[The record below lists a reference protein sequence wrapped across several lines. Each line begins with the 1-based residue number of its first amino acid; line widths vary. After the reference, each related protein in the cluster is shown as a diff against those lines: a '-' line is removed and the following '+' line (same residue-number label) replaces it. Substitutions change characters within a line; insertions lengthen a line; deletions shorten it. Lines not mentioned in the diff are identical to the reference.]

1 MSLEAAITD
10 LTTAVKEL
18 IGVTTN
24 LTNMRSEAIEK
35 VGSALQN
42 VAGAKGKEKDTKSKE
57 ESKAKD
63 EPKQDTASDPYDGVK
78 DLIAKYVTGTDREE
92 ERTARKAKVK
102 ALLSH
107 EKIKKPDVAEPSAVD
122 HIMES
127 AVGLFK
133 DQINKLIDKGD
144 LTEPKSDDLDL

>member
-1 MSLEAAITD
+1 MSLEAAIAE
-10 LTTAVKEL
+10 LTTAIKEL
-18 IGVTTN
+18 IGETKE
-24 LTNMRSEAIEK
+24 LRNMRSEAIDK

-42 VAGAKGKEKDTKSKE
+42 VAGAKAKDT
-57 ESKAKD
+57 KAKD
-63 EPKQDTASDPYDGVK
+63 ESKPKEDAKPATSADPYDGVK

-107 EKIKKPDVAEPSAVD
+107 EKIKKPEVSENDPPSVE

-127 AVGLFK
+127 AVSLFK
-133 DQINKLIDKGD
+133 DQINKLIEKGD
-144 LTEPKSDDLDL
+144 LTSPKSDDLDL